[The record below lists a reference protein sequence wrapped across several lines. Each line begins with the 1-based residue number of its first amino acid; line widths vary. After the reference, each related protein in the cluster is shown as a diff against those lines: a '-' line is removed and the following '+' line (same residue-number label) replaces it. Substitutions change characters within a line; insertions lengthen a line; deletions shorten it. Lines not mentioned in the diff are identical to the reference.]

1 MPSALFDLTGKTALI
16 TGSSQGIG
24 YALAE
29 GLGGAGARIILNGR
43 DPARLEAAAG
53 KLHGKGLHV
62 TTAAFDVTQ
71 AKAVHEGIA
80 AAEAANGPVHILIN
94 NAGIQKR
101 AALVDFDKGDWDHL
115 FATNVDSVFLV
126 AQAVAKGM
134 IARKSGKII
143 NICSVQSELGR
154 PSIGPY
160 TASKGAV
167 KMLTKAMCAEW
178 ARHGIQIN
186 GIGPGY
192 FRTEL
197 TEALVNNSEF
207 TAWLKAR
214 TPAERWGDG
223 SELAGAA
230 IFLSSAASS
239 FVNGHI
245 LMVDGGMTAV
255 V

>member
-1 MPSALFDLTGKTALI
+1 MSASLFDLSGKTALI

-29 GLGGAGARIILNGR
+29 GLGEAGARVILNGR
-43 DPARLEAAAG
+43 DAGKLEAAA
-53 KLHGKGLHV
+53 KELRGKGLHV
-62 TTAAFDVTQ
+62 ATAAFDVTQ
-71 AKAVHEGIA
+71 AQAVRDGIA
-80 AAEAANGPVHILIN
+80 ATEAANGPIHILVN

-101 AALVDFDKGDWDHL
+101 APLIDFDKGDWDQL

-134 IARKSGKII
+134 ITRQSGKII

-178 ARHGIQIN
+178 AKHGIQVN

-192 FRTEL
+192 FKTEL

-207 TAWLKAR
+207 TGWLKAR
-214 TPAERWGDG
+214 TPAERWGDV